1 MHFIGYFLLFF
12 ILFTPAEARDPF
24 NKENMQT
31 VAPTAAEQHIKSTTC
46 NANENAIA
54 DNLTFK
60 QLRVIGVLIEEK
72 QQEALFINDE
82 KQIFSVKVGEFV
94 SSERLQIKTIT
105 KQKITL
111 LQWQANCENTDL
123 IILKL

>member
-12 ILFTPAEARDPF
+12 ILLTAAEARDPF

-31 VAPTAAEQHIKSTTC
+31 AAPTAAEQHTKSTTC
-46 NANENAIA
+46 NANENTIA

-94 SSERLQIKTIT
+94 SSEKLQIKTIT

-111 LQWQANCENTDL
+111 SQWQANCENTDL